1 MDNSLKTSVSLLFD
15 ADLPAST
22 ITTLQM
28 ALRRSQIGHYGL
40 SFAASET
47 RRGQLSVGELQQFVE
62 SVLDVYHSLRSSD
75 SSGVRDPPYFFLRGQ
90 SFAALFTREKS
101 GVKTMGVSDR
111 RGSCVMHRSPRGCL
125 VNYAAKMC
133 E

>member
-28 ALRRSQIGHYGL
+28 ALRRSQIGQYGL

-47 RRGQLSVGELQQFVE
+47 RRGQLSAGELQLFVE

-75 SSGVRDPPYFFLRGQ
+75 SSGVRDPPYFFIRGQ

-101 GVKTMGVSDR
+101 GVGSESGCDDR
-111 RGSCVMHRSPRGCL
+111 RTCATRRSPR
-125 VNYAAKMC
+125 
-133 E
+133 

>member
-22 ITTLQM
+22 FTTLQM

-40 SFAASET
+40 FFAASET
-47 RRGQLSVGELQQFVE
+47 RRGQLTAAALQQFVE

-75 SSGVRDPPYFFLRGQ
+75 SSGVRDPPYFFLRGHN
-90 SFAALFTREKS
+90 FAALFTREKS
-101 GVKTMGVSDR
+101 GVGMKWGCDR
-111 RGSCVMHRSPRGCL
+111 RRTCVMPRSPRL
-125 VNYAAKMC
+125 
-133 E
+133 